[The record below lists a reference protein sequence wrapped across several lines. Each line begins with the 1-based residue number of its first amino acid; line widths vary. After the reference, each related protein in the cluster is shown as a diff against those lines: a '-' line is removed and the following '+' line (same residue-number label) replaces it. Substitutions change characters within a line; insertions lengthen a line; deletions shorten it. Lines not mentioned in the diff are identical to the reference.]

1 MSRLRAVLPLLLL
14 IAIGVT
20 LWATGVLDRFRP
32 HQLIAQQ
39 QQLHAAV
46 NAHPLLAVC
55 LYIAAVALV
64 IGTGVPASW
73 VVILAGGM
81 LFGILRATF
90 LTAAGELLGSL
101 MLFFA
106 AKHAFGA
113 GTRPPPPM
121 AERVRRGYLQ
131 HPAGYTLFLRL
142 VPVLPFGGVTVA
154 LAWLRCPLWL
164 FAGATFTGGCVMA
177 VFETAI
183 GAGLARSL
191 AHGKAIGPHLLL
203 QPRVLV
209 PIIALALL
217 ALVPVAVQRLRSR
230 RALRRETPSDDQ
242 PQSR

>member
-1 MSRLRAVLPLLLL
+1 MNRLRAVLPLLLL
-14 IAIGVT
+14 IAIGVA
-20 LWATGVLDRFRP
+20 LWATGALDRFRP
-32 HQLIAQQ
+32 HALIAQQ
-39 QQLHAAV
+39 HQLHEAV
-46 NAHPLLAVC
+46 RAHPLLAVC
-55 LYIAAVALV
+55 LYVAAVALV

-81 LFGILRATF
+81 LFGILYATF

-101 MLFFA
+101 LLFFA
-106 AKHAFGA
+106 ARHAFSA

-121 AERVRRGYLQ
+121 AERVRRGYLS
-131 HPAGYTLFLRL
+131 HPVGYTLFLRL

-164 FAGATFTGGCVMA
+164 FAAATFAGGCVMA

-191 AHGKAIGPHLLL
+191 AHGKAIGPDLLL
-203 QPRVLV
+203 QPRVIV

-230 RALRRETPSDDQ
+230 RALRREQDNQDQ
-242 PQSR
+242 TKSR